1 MIENIQAEFTQTLR
15 KTCKNLYLRAL
26 KPMTRQQ
33 GKHPMNKLHLH
44 FPNRLN
50 IQWQKN
56 RLKHQDNIKGRK
68 NRSETKLRAE
78 GVAK

>member
-1 MIENIQAEFTQTLR
+1 MPENIQAEFTQTLR

-33 GKHPMNKLHLH
+33 GKHPMNKLHLSKSLEH
-44 FPNRLN
+44 TMT
-50 IQWQKN
+50 KN

-78 GVAK
+78 GVAT

>member
-50 IQWQKN
+50 IQ
-56 RLKHQDNIKGRK
+56 
-68 NRSETKLRAE
+68 
-78 GVAK
+78 